1 MDSIL
6 YNFVMNVLTGVKKS
20 LRELVGNFYW
30 DIGVD
35 LGTSNTLFYLRD
47 RGVVIDEPTMLSR
60 LKKKRWTGLSAP
72 KWKESLPVAYGFKA
86 KEMFN
91 REPKQIE
98 VVSPIKNGMISDL
111 GAVESL
117 VNYYLKLIYEIPSKY
132 PKIFKPQVLVSVP
145 GSISDVQKRAV
156 RSVFMEAGAREVVL
170 VEGMVLAAVGLGLPT
185 EKSSGLMVV
194 DVGGGKTEVGVVSM
208 GGVVVGKGIKTS
220 GTDLDTAVMNYVKMK
235 YGLLIGQNTAER
247 AKINLGNVWERI
259 GAESRNMIIRGRDLE
274 NGLPKTIKIS
284 ENEIREAI
292 ILEVQKIAK
301 LIKEELDETPPE
313 LMEDL
318 LKRGI
323 VLVGNGASLKGL
335 DRFVEKETKIST
347 RVADEPGLCV
357 IKGCGEL
364 MENPDLF
371 EKIRIVSGLGR

>member
-1 MDSIL
+1 MKMM
-6 YNFVMNVLTGVKKS
+6 VGVKKRF
-20 LRELVGNFYW
+20 REAVSNFYW

-72 KWKESLPVAYGFKA
+72 KWKGSKTVAYGFKA
-86 KEMFN
+86 KEMQN

-98 VVSPIKNGMISDL
+98 VVSPIRNGIISDL
-111 GAVESL
+111 EAVESL
-117 VNYYLKLIYEIPSKY
+117 VAYYLKLIYEIPSKY
-132 PKIFKPQVLVSVP
+132 PKIFKPRVLVSVP
-145 GSISDVQKRAV
+145 GNVSDVQKRAV

-170 VEGMVLAAVGLGLPT
+170 VEGIVLAALGLGMPT
-185 EKSSGLMVV
+185 ERSTGLMVV

-220 GTDLDTAVMNYVKMK
+220 GNDLDAAVMNYVKMK
-235 YGLLIGQNTAER
+235 YGLLIGQNTAEK
-247 AKINLGNVWERI
+247 AKINLGNVWEKSN
-259 GAESRNMIIRGRDLE
+259 GESKDLVIRGRDLE
-274 NGLPKTIKIS
+274 NGLPKTVKIAD
-284 ENEIREAI
+284 NEIREAI
-292 ILEVQKIAK
+292 ILEAQKIIK

-323 VLVGNGASLKGL
+323 VLVGNGANLRGL
-335 DRFVEKETKIST
+335 DRLVEKETKIST
-347 RVADEPGLCV
+347 RLADEPGLCV

-364 MENPDLF
+364 MEDPELF
-371 EKIRIVSGLGR
+371 EKIRIVSGWGK

>member
-6 YNFVMNVLTGVKKS
+6 YNFVMRMAAAIKK
-20 LRELVGNFYW
+20 RFGELMTNFYW

-47 RGVVIDEPTMLSR
+47 RGVVIDESTMLSR

-72 KWKESLPVAYGFKA
+72 KWKGSKTVAYGDKA
-86 KEMFN
+86 KEMLD

-98 VVSPIKNGMISDL
+98 VISPIKNGIIFDL
-111 GAVESL
+111 EAVESL
-117 VNYYLKLIYEIPSKY
+117 LGYYLKLIYEIPSKY
-132 PKIFKPQVLVSVP
+132 PKIFKPRVLVSVP
-145 GSISDVQKRAV
+145 GSISDVQKRAI
-156 RSVFMEAGAREVVL
+156 RSVFIEAGAREVVL
-170 VEGMVLAAVGLGLPT
+170 IEGLVLAAVGLGLPT
-185 EKSSGLMVV
+185 EKSTGLMVV
-194 DVGGGKTEVGVVSM
+194 DVGGGKTEAGVVSM

-220 GTDLDTAVMNYVKMK
+220 GSDLDAAVMNYVKMK

-247 AKINLGNVWERI
+247 AKIDLGNVWEKPSS
-259 GAESRNMIIRGRDLE
+259 ESKNMVIRGRDLE
-274 NGLPKTIKIS
+274 NGLPKTVKFA

-292 ILEVQKIAK
+292 ILEVQKIVK

-323 VLVGNGASLKGL
+323 VLVGNGANLKGL
-335 DRFVEKETKIST
+335 DRLVEKETKIST

-371 EKIRIVSGLGR
+371 ENIRIVLGLGR

>member
-1 MDSIL
+1 MSLI
-6 YNFVMNVLTGVKKS
+6 KKRVTEVTS
-20 LRELVGNFYW
+20 NFYW

-72 KWKESLPVAYGFKA
+72 KWKETMPVAYGFKA
-86 KEMFN
+86 KEMQN

-98 VVSPIKNGMISDL
+98 VVCPIKNGIISDL
-111 GAVESL
+111 EAVESL
-117 VNYYLKLIYEIPSKY
+117 VAYYLKLIYEIPSKY
-132 PKIFKPQVLVSVP
+132 PKMFKPRVLVSVP
-145 GSISDVQKRAV
+145 GSVSDVQKRAV

-170 VEGMVLAAVGLGLPT
+170 IEGIVLAALGLGMPT
-185 EKSSGLMVV
+185 ERSTGLMVV

-220 GTDLDTAVMNYVKMK
+220 GNDLDLSVMNYVKMK

-247 AKINLGNVWERI
+247 AKINLGNVWEKLA
-259 GAESRNMIIRGRDLE
+259 GENKDMIIRGRDLE
-274 NGLPKTIKIS
+274 NGLPKTVKIT

-292 ILEVQKIAK
+292 ILEAQKIVK

-323 VLVGNGASLKGL
+323 VLVGNGAKLRGL
-335 DRFVEKETKIST
+335 DRLVEKETKIST
-347 RVADEPGLCV
+347 RCADEPGLCV

-371 EKIRIVSGLGR
+371 EKIRIVSGWGR